1 MITKEK
7 LTGIVR
13 KSVEDAWYNRRSLN
27 PVKEQTEIIV
37 NGIME
42 QLNKPAV
49 SKCEDIERE
58 ATCKHSDWI
67 DLYYDSGDWYG
78 RYCKD
83 CGEFFE

>member
-49 SKCEDIERE
+49 SKCEDVERE
-58 ATCKHSDWI
+58 PAVCHPVNGYKKVCSLINIECKECP
-67 DLYYDSGDWYG
+67 LFY
-78 RYCKD
+78 
-83 CGEFFE
+83 